1 MARKN
6 KGQDIHGW
14 VILDKPYDMTSTQ
27 AVSAVRRI
35 FDANKAGH
43 AGTLDP
49 LATGILPIALGEA
62 TKTVP
67 FTMEGAKVYR
77 FTVKWGERTDTLDAE
92 GKVIATSGVRPQ
104 RSAIEAVL
112 PDFTGE
118 IQQIPPIYSAIRVN
132 GERAYDL
139 ARDGE
144 EVELEART
152 IRIDALEL
160 VDCPDPDHA
169 VFEMR
174 CGKGSYVRAMARD
187 LAHALGSEGHVVALR
202 RLVVGGFVEAEST
215 TLDGLREMAH
225 KDAASEALLPVQT
238 ALDDIPA
245 LAISGEEASNLKLGR
260 SIVLLPRQA
269 QELKALRRPLMIAGK
284 DCSFMALATLDGQAV
299 ALGEARAGRFQPV
312 RVFNLPLTGVDR
324 V

>member
-1 MARKN
+1 MARRN

-14 VILDKPYDMTSTQ
+14 VILDKPFDMTSTQ
-27 AVSAVRRI
+27 AVAAVRRI
-35 FDANKAGH
+35 YDANKAGH

-67 FTMEGAKVYR
+67 FAMEGAKLYR

-92 GKVIATSGVRPQ
+92 GKVIATSDVRPL
-104 RSAIEAVL
+104 RAAIEAAL

-118 IQQIPPIYSAIRVN
+118 IEQVPPIFSAIRVN

-139 ARDGE
+139 AREGE
-144 EVELEART
+144 EVELAART
-152 IRIDALEL
+152 IRIDALTL
-160 VDCPDPDHA
+160 VDCPDADHA
-169 VFEMR
+169 VLEMR

-202 RLVVGGFVEAEST
+202 RLEVGGFVEAEST

-225 KDAASEALLPVQT
+225 KGAASEALLPVQT

-245 LAISGEEASNLKLGR
+245 LAITGEEASNLKLGR

-269 QELKALRRPLMIAGK
+269 QELKASRRPLTIAGK
-284 DCSFMALATLDGQAV
+284 DCSFMALAILDGQAV
-299 ALGEARAGRFQPV
+299 ALGEARAGKFQPT
-312 RVFNLPLTGVDR
+312 RVFNMTPKGSDR